1 MINVDDEWNHH
12 IKFRIIILLS
22 TQLLF
27 IKWNNQKFASLM
39 TLTGV
44 DCIVFQTHNAFKHR
58 VLLEMWKSRLLWVLN
73 ATICIALISEV
84 SAFQDPQDYL
94 KVTFALKPADGEAL
108 EKALLSISDPHH
120 SRFRQYLSHDG
131 VKQLVKPVD
140 GANDAVL
147 SWVKNT

>member
-1 MINVDDEWNHH
+1 MY
-12 IKFRIIILLS
+12 S
-22 TQLLF
+22 
-27 IKWNNQKFASLM
+27 S
-39 TLTGV
+39 
-44 DCIVFQTHNAFKHR
+44 IVFYLK
-58 VLLEMWKSRLLWVLN
+58 WKSRLLWVLN

-84 SAFQDPQDYL
+84 SAFQDSQDYL

-108 EKALLSISDPHH
+108 EKTLLSISDPHH

-147 SWVKNT
+147 SWVKKLRGTKLVRFYEQA